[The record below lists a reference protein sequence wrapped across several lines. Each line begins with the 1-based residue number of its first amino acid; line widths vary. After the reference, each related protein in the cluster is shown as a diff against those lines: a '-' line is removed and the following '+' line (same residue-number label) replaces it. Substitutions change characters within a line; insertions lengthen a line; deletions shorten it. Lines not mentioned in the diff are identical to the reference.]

1 MKGIMGTSD
10 GKWDAF
16 ETSSGGM
23 SQTEDEAPNQ
33 DSGHEKL

>member
-1 MKGIMGTSD
+1 MKGVMGTSD

-16 ETSSGGM
+16 ETSGM

-33 DSGHEKL
+33 DSGFEKL